1 MVSTVDMTSARRGV
15 VRGRWGR
22 SDQGGLEA
30 LIWAVLALGALG
42 LLPRLV
48 GAVRGD
54 PIPLET
60 ELPGSMVRP
69 AAGVQGPLTG
79 EVVLADPS
87 AVEQALSLLP
97 AVLGLAL
104 AALGA
109 VLLLGI
115 VRALRDGDP
124 FTPGSARRLT
134 LLALLLAVG
143 APLVQ
148 VVGDLARTALLA
160 RVETAADLPVQFT
173 LPLWPLLAALLVAFL
188 AEVFARGSALRAEVE
203 GLV

>member
-1 MVSTVDMTSARRGV
+1 MKRGTSTTSS
-15 VRGRWGR
+15 GRWSR
-22 SDQGGLEA
+22 KDQTGLEA
-30 LIWAVLALGALG
+30 LIWAVLGVAGLG
-42 LLPRLV
+42 LLPRVV
-48 GAVRGD
+48 GAVRGE

-60 ELPGSMVRP
+60 ELPDSMVRP
-69 AAGVQGPLTG
+69 AEVVQGPLTG
-79 EVVLADPS
+79 EVVLRDPS
-87 AVEQALSLLP
+87 AWEQALALLP
-97 AVLGLAL
+97 AVLGLVVAGV
-104 AALGA
+104 GA

-134 LLALLLAVG
+134 LLALLLGVG

-148 VVGDLARTALLA
+148 VVADLTRTSLLS
-160 RVETAADLPVQFT
+160 RVEAAPGLPVQFT